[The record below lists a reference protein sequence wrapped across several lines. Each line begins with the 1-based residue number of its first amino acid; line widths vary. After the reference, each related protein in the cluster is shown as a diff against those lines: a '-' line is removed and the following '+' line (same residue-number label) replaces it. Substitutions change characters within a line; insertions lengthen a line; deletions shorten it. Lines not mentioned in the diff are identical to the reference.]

1 MEAARRTVRA
11 LAPVAL
17 VAACGTA
24 GSEVTVFE
32 STSAPQPTGW
42 GITRPSS
49 AAGSVP
55 SPTPTLG
62 TPVASTRATGSAPA
76 SRSATSTSSSARATS
91 GTGSSRPAAAST
103 STPSRPVAAAPSGTP
118 LRAFVTAY
126 TWFDNDPPGPAIA
139 SPVIHGQAGGS
150 GTYADPVTLAVAE
163 GRFASGTRFYLP
175 HVRRYFIVEDTCAS
189 CGERDVWVDMWIDGR
204 HGDEDDVTACAHRL
218 TGTFTIEVS
227 PPSGRAV
234 SSGPL
239 YGNNGCTG

>member
-1 MEAARRTVRA
+1 MTAAPGKARQARSGVRVRLGAARRTARVLA
-11 LAPVAL
+11 LVAL

-24 GSEVTVFE
+24 GSSRPAET
-32 STSAPQPTGW
+32 STSA
-42 GITRPSS
+42 SS
-49 AAGSVP
+49 GPGAA
-55 SPTPTLG
+55 T
-62 TPVASTRATGSAPA
+62 A
-76 SRSATSTSSSARATS
+76 
-91 GTGSSRPAAAST
+91 
-103 STPSRPVAAAPSGTP
+103 SGTP

-139 SPVIHGQAGGS
+139 SPVIHDQAGGS

-163 GRFASGTRFYLP
+163 GRFAPGTRFYLP

-189 CGERDVWVDMWIDGR
+189 CGERDLWVDMWIDGR

-218 TGTFTIEVS
+218 TGTFTIEAS